1 LRLDL
6 KGTSIPDLI
15 QFVCVW
21 IPVEAQHLGC

>member
-6 KGTSIPDLI
+6 KGTNIPDLI

-21 IPVEAQHLGC
+21 IR